1 MYSFDKAAGEVDITW
16 APGQEPMLSGL
27 GLGIFNLN
35 TQDDTI
41 EIAVGRSAAIAR
53 PTAFTPSPDVL
64 LLVAPLAGGGG
75 GGGGGG
81 AAPLPQ
87 GFMPLYPDA
96 TAALVLPGGGTPT
109 VGTAMVMFD
118 EGSGTLNIDGM
129 WIPATRAATCN

>member
-1 MYSFDKAAGEVDITW
+1 
-16 APGQEPMLSGL
+16 MLSGL

-35 TQDDTI
+35 AQDDTI
-41 EIAVGRSAAIAR
+41 EIAVGRTAAIAR

-75 GGGGGG
+75 GGGS